1 MTTKIG
7 LLGMCVTAL
16 AVIGCGNKG
25 DSLASVGGED
35 ISLNEY
41 REYLE
46 IMPNARV
53 SVQNQ
58 AARLPVMDTL
68 GFQAMQDLVGYKILM
83 QLAADEGVL
92 PTAADVTKELNF
104 RTQLDPAFVNN
115 LTSTGLSLAQV
126 RDSLKID
133 LARERLLTKGIT
145 VTKEDA
151 EQYIKDNPRQFVEPA
166 RAESYVIV
174 VASKAARDQVD
185 KDLAAGEPFKQVAM
199 RMSEIKDAKQNEGR
213 FAITV
218 LNQYPSDIRP
228 LIEKTPELRQ
238 TDWITFN
245 GGFAKFYV
253 ESKAPEKPISMDDN
267 RKEQLRRQIALQYGQ
282 AANDLDRRLVDKL
295 KESKVNVTY
304 KSMSKRW
311 DEYAAEVTKR
321 GELET
326 PNKPDTKTD
335 TK

>member
-1 MTTKIG
+1 LTKKIG
-7 LLGMCVTAL
+7 ILGLCATAL
-16 AVIGCGNKG
+16 AVAGCGSKNDG
-25 DSLASVGGED
+25 LANVGGEE
-35 ISLNEY
+35 ISLQEF

-53 SVQNQ
+53 SVQGQ
-58 AARLPVMDTL
+58 VARLPVMDTL

-92 PTAADVTKELNF
+92 PTPADVAKELTF

-115 LTSTGLSLAQV
+115 LTSTGLTLAQV

-166 RAESYVIV
+166 TAQSYVIV
-174 VASKAARDQVD
+174 VSSEAARDQVD
-185 KDLAAGEPFKQVAM
+185 RDLAGGEPFKQVAM
-199 RMSEIKDAKQNEGR
+199 RSSELDNAKATEGR
-213 FAITV
+213 FQYTV
-218 LNQYPSDIRP
+218 LSQYPSDIRP
-228 LIEKTPELRQ
+228 IIERTPELKQ
-238 TDWITFN
+238 TEWIKFDR
-245 GGFAKFYV
+245 GFAKFYV
-253 ESKAPEKPISMDDN
+253 ESKTPEKPVSMDDN
-267 RKEQLRRQIALQYGQ
+267 RKEQLRRQLALQYGQ
-282 AANDLDRRLVDKL
+282 AASDLDRRLVDKL
-295 KESKVNVTY
+295 KESKVNVGY

-321 GELET
+321 GELEK
-326 PNKPDTKTD
+326 PNQSTSKTD
-335 TK
+335 SK